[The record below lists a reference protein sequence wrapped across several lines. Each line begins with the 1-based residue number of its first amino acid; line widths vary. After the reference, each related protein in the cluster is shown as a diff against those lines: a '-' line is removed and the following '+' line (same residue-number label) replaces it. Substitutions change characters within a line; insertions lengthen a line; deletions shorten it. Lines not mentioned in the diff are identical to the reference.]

1 MTTKTPGA
9 TLTWFGYYVLG
20 MGLALLLAPAWLCRF
35 FGLPQP
41 DIFWT
46 SLTGLLLASL
56 STYYSAAG
64 RAEDRN
70 FADAS
75 VRGRQLFSAGMIV
88 LVALGAAPP
97 SALLIVLVDLLGAR
111 WTAGALRRG

>member
-1 MTTKTPGA
+1 MTTTTLGA
-9 TLTWFGYYVLG
+9 TLTWFGYYVLC
-20 MGLALLLAPAWLCRF
+20 MGLALLLAPAWMCGL

-56 STYYSAAG
+56 STYYGAAG
-64 RAEDRN
+64 RAEDRV
-70 FADAS
+70 FAGAT
-75 VRGRQLFSAGMIV
+75 VRGRQLFSAGMVV
-88 LVALGAAPP
+88 LVVLGAAPP
-97 SALLIVLVDLLGAR
+97 SALLIVLVDVLGAR